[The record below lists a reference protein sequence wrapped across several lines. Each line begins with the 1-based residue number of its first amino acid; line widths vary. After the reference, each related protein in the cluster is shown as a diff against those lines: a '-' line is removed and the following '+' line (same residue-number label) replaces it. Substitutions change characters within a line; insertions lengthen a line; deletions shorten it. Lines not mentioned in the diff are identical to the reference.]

1 MAFSKKN
8 SRPINVEGQS
18 FRWVFFENSGWND
31 LTVQS
36 ASGSG
41 QKLSVRFPWVNI
53 PGSPLP
59 YAAMTPSIVSEAIS
73 FALENGWDPEQSGG
87 TFNCRFKQGAFR
99 HD

>member
-8 SRPINVEGQS
+8 SRPIDVKGQS

-41 QKLSVRFPWVNI
+41 QKLSVRFPWVKTA
-53 PGSPLP
+53 GSPLP

-87 TFNCRFKQGAFR
+87 TFNCRFEQGAFR
-99 HD
+99 ND